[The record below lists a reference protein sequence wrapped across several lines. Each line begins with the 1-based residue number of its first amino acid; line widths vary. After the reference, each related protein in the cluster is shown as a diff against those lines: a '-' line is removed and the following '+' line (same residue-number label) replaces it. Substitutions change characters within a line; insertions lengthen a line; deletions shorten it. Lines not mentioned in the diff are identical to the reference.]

1 MSDVAGAAPAA
12 AESAP
17 APVVDEQIV
26 DVPNPVETVD
36 TAQPEPKEPAK
47 PPSIRESLD
56 KHEKALLAKQAE
68 AAKPEPKAEPKAAP
82 KEAAKDAP
90 VTDPATGRFVAKDKP
105 EATERR
111 GPPTELKNPAWN
123 GKSWEE
129 AGAAS
134 TKFEAPK
141 RFSEDAKKVW
151 DTAPDPVKAEVSR
164 MEREMTQGIEKHRAK
179 AERDD
184 TLTEFHDMAAQAGKD
199 LKSVVSGYVAMENKI
214 RGDLF
219 GGLDAVVQQA
229 TEGKYSLRD
238 VAAHVMG
245 QTPEQNQS
253 QDSATIRELK
263 QTVARLQEQ
272 VGGVTQ
278 TFQHQREQATLQEVT
293 KFAEAHPRF
302 EDLADDIGFF
312 MQSGRAKDLSEAYT
326 LAERLNPAPAQAT
339 AETAE
344 PSSGSAKVTDLA
356 EQIRKGT
363 KSPTGAP
370 TPGSDPATKRTP
382 SKTIRGSL
390 DSAFARAGFG

>member
-1 MSDVAGAAPAA
+1 MSDVAIAAPAA

-17 APVVDEQIV
+17 AAVIEQTV

-36 TAQPEPKEPAK
+36 QAPPEPKEPPK
-47 PPSIRESLD
+47 PPSIREALD
-56 KHEKALLAKQAE
+56 KASKTVEKQQAE

-82 KEAAKDAP
+82 KEAAKAAP
-90 VTDPATGRFVAKDKP
+90 VNDPVTGKFVAKDKP
-105 EATERR
+105 ADATAAKADAE
-111 GPPTELKNPAWN
+111 TAPAA
-123 GKSWEE
+123 KS
-129 AGAAS
+129 
-134 TKFEAPK
+134 TYEAPK

-184 TLTEFHDMAAQAGKD
+184 TLTEFHDMAAKSGKD
-199 LKSVVSGYVAMENKI
+199 LKSVVAAYVGMENKL
-214 RGDLF
+214 RTDLT
-219 GGLDAVVQQA
+219 GGLDEIVQQA
-229 TEGKYSLRD
+229 TNGKYSLRD
-238 VAAHVMG
+238 IAAHVMG

-278 TFQHQREQATLQEVT
+278 TFQHQREQATLQEVN

-302 EDLADDIGFF
+302 EDLAEDIGFF

-339 AETAE
+339 ALTAE
-344 PSSGSAKVTDLA
+344 PSSGKAQAPDLA
-356 EQIRKGT
+356 EQIRKGS

-370 TPGSDPATKRTP
+370 TPGSDPATKQP
-382 SKTIRGSL
+382 SKSIRGAL
-390 DSAFARAGFG
+390 DKAFARAG

>member
-1 MSDVAGAAPAA
+1 MSDVAIAAPAA
-12 AESAP
+12 AEIAP
-17 APVVDEQIV
+17 AAVIEQTV

-36 TAQPEPKEPAK
+36 QTPPELKEPAK
-47 PPSIRESLD
+47 PPSIRDALD
-56 KHEKALLAKQAE
+56 KAAKTVEKQQAEKAAP
-68 AAKPEPKAEPKAAP
+68 AAKPEPKAEVKAEAKAAP
-82 KEAAKDAP
+82 DK
-90 VTDPATGRFVAKDKP
+90 DPATGKFVAKDKP
-105 EATERR
+105 AGEVAAKPDAETA
-111 GPPTELKNPAWN
+111 PAA
-123 GKSWEE
+123 KS
-129 AGAAS
+129 
-134 TKFEAPK
+134 TYEAPK

-184 TLTEFHDMAAQAGKD
+184 TLTEFHDMAAKSGKD
-199 LKSVVSGYVAMENKI
+199 LKSVVAAYVGMENKL
-214 RGDLF
+214 RTDLT
-219 GGLDAVVQQA
+219 GGLDEIVQQA
-229 TEGKYSLRD
+229 TGGKYSLRD
-238 VAAHVMG
+238 IAAHVMG

-278 TFQHQREQATLQEVT
+278 TFQQQREHATLQEVT

-302 EDLADDIGFF
+302 EDLAEDIGFF

-339 AETAE
+339 AVTAE
-344 PSSGSAKVTDLA
+344 PSSGKAEVPDLA
-356 EQIRKGT
+356 EQIRKGS

-370 TPGSDPATKRTP
+370 TPGSDPATRTP
-382 SKTIRGSL
+382 SKSIRASL
-390 DSAFARAGFG
+390 DKAFARAS

>member
-36 TAQPEPKEPAK
+36 TAPPEPKEPAK

-90 VTDPATGRFVAKDKP
+90 VKDPATGKFVAKDKP
-105 EATERR
+105 AGEVAAKAEPET
-111 GPPTELKNPAWN
+111 PAPA
-123 GKSWEE
+123 KSPY
-129 AGAAS
+129 
-134 TKFEAPK
+134 EAPK

-229 TEGKYSLRD
+229 TNGKYSLRD

-253 QDSATIRELK
+253 QSDATIRELK
-263 QTVARLQEQ
+263 QTVARLEEQ

-278 TFQHQREQATLQEVT
+278 TFKQQREQSTLAEVT

-312 MQSGRAKDLSEAYT
+312 MQAGRAKDLSEAYT
-326 LAERLNPAPAQAT
+326 LAERLNPAPAQA
-339 AETAE
+339 AAVETE

-370 TPGSDPATKRTP
+370 TPGSDPATKKRP
-382 SKTIRGSL
+382 SKSPRESIDR
-390 DSAFARAGFG
+390 AFQQAGFG

>member
-12 AESAP
+12 AESTP
-17 APVVDEQIV
+17 APVDEQIV

-36 TAQPEPKEPAK
+36 TAPAEPKEPAK
-47 PPSIRESLD
+47 PPSIREALD
-56 KHEKALLAKQAE
+56 KAEKTVQAKQE
-68 AAKPEPKAEPKAAP
+68 AKPEAKPEAKAAP
-82 KEAAKDAP
+82 KEAKAEQPRENGK
-90 VTDPATGRFVAKDKP
+90 FVAKDKP
-105 EATERR
+105 AEAADATAAKAEAEAA
-111 GPPTELKNPAWN
+111 PPA
-123 GKSWEE
+123 KS
-129 AGAAS
+129 
-134 TKFEAPK
+134 TYEAPK

-151 DTAPDPVKAEVSR
+151 DTSPDPVKAEVSR

-184 TLTEFHDMAAQAGKD
+184 TLAEFHDIATKQGTTVKAALGRYM
-199 LKSVVSGYVAMENKI
+199 GMENKI
-214 RGDLF
+214 RADML
-219 GGLDAVVQQA
+219 GGLDEIVANA
-229 TEGKYSLRD
+229 SNGKLSLRD
-238 VAAHVMG
+238 VAAHIMG

-253 QDSATIRELK
+253 QSDATIRELK

-278 TFQHQREQATLQEVT
+278 SITQQRENATLQEVT

-302 EDLADDIGFF
+302 EELAEDIGFF

-339 AETAE
+339 AEVPKAADA
-344 PSSGSAKVTDLA
+344 SAKVTDLA
-356 EQIRKGT
+356 EQIRKGA

-370 TPGSDPATKRTP
+370 SAGSDPVTNKRP

-390 DSAFARAGFG
+390 DRAFQQAGF